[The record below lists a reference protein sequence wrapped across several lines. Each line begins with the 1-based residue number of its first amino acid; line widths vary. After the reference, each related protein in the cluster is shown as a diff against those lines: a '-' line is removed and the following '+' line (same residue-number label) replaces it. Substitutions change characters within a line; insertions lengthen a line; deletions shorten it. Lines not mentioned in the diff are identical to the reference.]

1 LSYSS
6 ASNKGNR
13 ETRLEQSQAVFEPL
27 ITLFHWRAFRTLHNS
42 GRFDQSFGFEFLSIA
57 STCFHHTTLTQH
69 HNRNTN
75 VSSNT
80 AFQQQTPPNYPRPV
94 PTMVSSNYFLT
105 ALMATTSMA
114 HMVMKTPKPWGNP
127 NNSPLAA
134 DGSDFPCKA
143 IPADRSTVQN
153 IMAIG
158 EPQTLSFTGSAV
170 HGGGSCQVSLTSD
183 LNPTASSKWMVI
195 KSIEGGCPASVAG
208 NLPADPNGSGAST
221 FQYTIPEGIAPGEY
235 TIAWTW
241 HNKIGNREMY
251 MNCGPATVTGAK
263 KKRYAPAGVS
273 LVRRQSSF
281 PDMFIANLAKI
292 NSCTTPE
299 SFDYNY
305 PNPGADVQSA
315 GTGPYTKLS
324 CGQAGNNAAPQPT
337 GAAGGLGSGTGSGS
351 GAAATTTGAAQPTGQ
366 GSAPPAGSASSPS
379 AGTGSNGTGQGA
391 AGSIPG
397 AGAPGNGGNGQGGR
411 PGGPGVFATGA
422 APLPTEVAGGAAAGV
437 AAPTGAAAPSGT
449 GAAVPQGTGSSTGST
464 GSTGA
469 STGSTAGAQTGACTD
484 EGVWTCIGG
493 TSYQR
498 CASGRWTP
506 VMPMATGMQCTPGTS
521 ATFAMSRVGR

>member
-1 LSYSS
+1 
-6 ASNKGNR
+6 
-13 ETRLEQSQAVFEPL
+13 
-27 ITLFHWRAFRTLHNS
+27 
-42 GRFDQSFGFEFLSIA
+42 
-57 STCFHHTTLTQH
+57 
-69 HNRNTN
+69 
-75 VSSNT
+75 
-80 AFQQQTPPNYPRPV
+80 
-94 PTMVSSNYFLT
+94 MVSFTKSAVT
-105 ALMATTSMA
+105 ALLATTSMA

-134 DGSDFPCKA
+134 DGSDFPCKG
-143 IPADRSTVQN
+143 IPADRSSVQN
-153 IMAIG
+153 VMAIG

-170 HGGGSCQVSLTSD
+170 HGGGSCQVSLTTD

-195 KSIEGGCPASVAG
+195 KSIEGGCPASVSG

-221 FQYTIPEGIAPGEY
+221 FQYTIPDGIAPGEY

-281 PDMFIANLAKI
+281 PDMFVANLANI

-305 PNPGADVQSA
+305 PNPGAEVQSA

-324 CGQAGNNAAPQPT
+324 CGAGGNNPAPQPT
-337 GAAGGLGSGTGSGS
+337 GAAGGPGSGSGSGSGS
-351 GAAATTTGAAQPTGQ
+351 GAAPTTTAAAQPTGQ
-366 GSAPPAGSASSPS
+366 VTPPAGGNPS
-379 AGTGSNGTGQGA
+379 QGGS
-391 AGSIPG
+391 GSIPG

-411 PGGPGVFATGA
+411 PGNQPGVFATGA
-422 APLPTEVAGGAAAGV
+422 APLPTEVAGGAAAPGV
-437 AAPTGAAAPSGT
+437 AAPTGSAAVPVAPSGT
-449 GAAVPQGTGSSTGST
+449 APAVPQGTGSSTGST
-464 GSTGA
+464 
-469 STGSTAGAQTGACTD
+469 AGAQSGACTE

-493 TSYQR
+493 NSYQR

-506 VMPMATGMQCTPGTS
+506 AMAMAAGMQCTPGTS
-521 ATFAMSRVGR
+521 ANFAMSRIGRVRRS